1 MKYRKGIP
9 DAEKPRQTEEIP
21 QGHTIMPKNRGI
33 NNERRSVM
41 VFTNYEQL
49 IEKVKGYPAKKRM
62 AVAAAGDEHTLE
74 AVMHARKEGI
84 VEPILVGDKAVI
96 DAILKEMGETVPEE
110 NIYDYPDLKEA
121 AEYAVSLVR
130 EGKADFLMK
139 GKLDTA
145 VILKA
150 VVNKE
155 HGLGQGRT
163 MSHFTMFEVP
173 SYHKILVA
181 VDGGMVTY
189 PTLEQKKDIINNTV
203 ETLISMGYECPKV
216 GVLACVEKV
225 NPKMPETVEANE
237 LKEMNQRGE
246 IKNCIVE
253 GPISYDCAVNK
264 EIADFKGYESPVAGD
279 VDILVAPN
287 IHAGNIMGK
296 MFVCTCGAR
305 MAGFIVGAKCP
316 IVLTSRGS
324 SAEEK
329 YLSIVVCAAAAK

>member
-1 MKYRKGIP
+1 
-9 DAEKPRQTEEIP
+9 
-21 QGHTIMPKNRGI
+21 
-33 NNERRSVM
+33 M
-41 VFTNYEQL
+41 VFTNFDQL
-49 IEKVKGYPAKKRM
+49 IEKVKGYPARKRM

-84 VEPILVGDKAVI
+84 VDPVLVGDKAVI
-96 DAILKEMGETVPEE
+96 VEILKEMGETVADE

-121 AEYAVSLVR
+121 AEYAVKLVR

-139 GKLDTA
+139 GKLDTS

-155 HGLGQGRT
+155 NGLGQGRT

-173 SYHKILVA
+173 TYHKIMVP

-203 ETLISMGYECPKV
+203 ETMISMGYTCPKV
-216 GVLACVEKV
+216 GVLACVEKL

-237 LKEMNQRGE
+237 LKEMNKRGE

-253 GPISYDCAVNK
+253 GPISYDCAVSK
-264 EIADFKGYESPVAGD
+264 EIADFKGFDSPVAGD

-296 MFVCTCGAR
+296 MLACTCNAR

-329 YLSIVVCAAAAK
+329 YLSIVVSAAAAQ

>member
-1 MKYRKGIP
+1 
-9 DAEKPRQTEEIP
+9 
-21 QGHTIMPKNRGI
+21 
-33 NNERRSVM
+33 M
-41 VFTNYEQL
+41 VFKSFDEV
-49 IEKVKGYPAKKRM
+49 IEKVKGYPERKRM
-62 AVAAAGDEHTLE
+62 AVAAAGDEHTLQ

-84 VEPILVGDKAVI
+84 VDPLLVGDKAVI
-96 DAILKEMGETVPEE
+96 DQVLAELGETVAEE
-110 NIYDYPDLKEA
+110 NIFDYPDVKEA
-121 AEYAVSLVR
+121 AEFAVKLVKD
-130 EGKADFLMK
+130 GKADFLMK
-139 GKLDTA
+139 GKLDTS

-155 HGLGQGRT
+155 NGLGLGRT

-173 SYHKILVA
+173 TYHKILCP

-203 ETLISMGYECPKV
+203 ETLIAMGYDCPKV

-225 NPKMPETVEANE
+225 NPKMPETVEARE
-237 LKEMNQRGE
+237 LKEMNERGE

-253 GPISYDCAVNK
+253 GQISYDCAVDK
-264 EIADFKGYESPVAGD
+264 EIAEFKGFHSEVAGD
-279 VDILVAPN
+279 VDVLIAPN

-296 MFVCTCGAR
+296 MLACTCKAK

-329 YLSIVVCAAAAK
+329 YLAIVVSAAAAK

>member
-1 MKYRKGIP
+1 MVC
-9 DAEKPRQTEEIP
+9 
-21 QGHTIMPKNRGI
+21 KNFDQI
-33 NNERRSVM
+33 IER
-41 VFTNYEQL
+41 
-49 IEKVKGYPAKKRM
+49 VKGFPSAKRM

-84 VEPILVGDKAVI
+84 VDPILVGDKAVI
-96 DAILKEMGETVPEE
+96 DEILSKMGETVAEE
-110 NIYDYPDLKEA
+110 NIYDYPDLKDA
-121 AEYAVSLVR
+121 AEFAVKLVK

-173 SYHKILVA
+173 TYHKILVP

-189 PTLEQKKDIINNTV
+189 PTLEQKKDIIDNTV
-203 ETLISMGYECPKV
+203 ETLIYMGYDCPKV
-216 GVLACVEKV
+216 GVLACVEKL

-237 LKEMNQRGE
+237 LKEMNKRGE

-253 GPISYDCAVNK
+253 GPISYDCALSK
-264 EIADFKGYESPVAGD
+264 EIADFKGFESPVAGD
-279 VDILVAPN
+279 ADILIAPN

-296 MFVCTCGAR
+296 MLAVTCKAR
-305 MAGFIVGAKCP
+305 MAGMIVGAKCP

-324 SAEEK
+324 SADEK
-329 YLSIVVCAAAAK
+329 YMSIVVSAAACK

>member
-1 MKYRKGIP
+1 
-9 DAEKPRQTEEIP
+9 
-21 QGHTIMPKNRGI
+21 
-33 NNERRSVM
+33 M
-41 VFTNYEQL
+41 VFTNFDQL
-49 IEKVKGYPAKKRM
+49 VEKVKGYPSMKRM

-74 AVMHARKEGI
+74 AVLHARKEGI
-84 VEPILVGDKAVI
+84 VDPVLVGDKAII
-96 DAILKEMGETVPEE
+96 DKVLAELGETVAEE
-110 NIYDYPDLKEA
+110 NIYDYADVKEA
-121 AEYAVSLVR
+121 AEFAVKLVK

-139 GKLDTA
+139 GKLDTG

-155 HGLGQGRT
+155 NGLGQGRT

-173 SYHKILVA
+173 TYHKILVP

-203 ETLISMGYECPKV
+203 ETLISMGYDCPKV
-216 GVLACVEKV
+216 GVLACVEKL
-225 NPKMPETVEANE
+225 NPKMPETVEGNE
-237 LKEMNQRGE
+237 LKEMNKRGE

-253 GPISYDCAVNK
+253 GPISYDCAVSK
-264 EIADFKGYESPVAGD
+264 EIADFKGFNSPVAGD
-279 VDILVAPN
+279 VDVLVAPN

-296 MFVCTCGAR
+296 MLACTCKAR

-329 YLSIVVCAAAAK
+329 YLSIVVSAAAAN